1 MSEGLKVKIGR
12 RITTNEFLRIEVRER
27 KRKEDGRFLK
37 SKNQDLVRGRTLV
50 MRRILVEGL
59 GC

>member
-1 MSEGLKVKIGR
+1 MKIGR